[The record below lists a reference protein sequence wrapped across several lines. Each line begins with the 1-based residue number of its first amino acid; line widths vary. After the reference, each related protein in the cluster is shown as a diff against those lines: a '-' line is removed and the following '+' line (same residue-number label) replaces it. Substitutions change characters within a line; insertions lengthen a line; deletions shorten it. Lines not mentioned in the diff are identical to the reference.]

1 MAMSLRLSTYSL
13 NCAGIDAQE
22 IPQGQTLKLPINAS
36 FKDVERLYLKELL
49 RASILSE
56 AITISGLSRTTL
68 WRRLRILDIES

>member
-1 MAMSLRLSTYSL
+1 MAMSLQSQLCR
-13 NCAGIDAQE
+13 IDAQE

-49 RASILSE
+49 RKHTLSE

-68 WRRLRILDIES
+68 WRRLRDLDIES